1 MCRPLTQLRAILPF
15 GVFAFLLTN
24 ATCSSP
30 PLPPSAEERE
40 AADAILEILSTT
52 QTSDIS
58 DAFSKALE
66 WPHIRHDRTEG
77 RGEHSYNSLT
87 NLVRVDSSGAS
98 VIVAGSDSTDSGDLS
113 ALVDDIIPDEAAY
126 LLDRFKDEFL
136 YRIQEDAHYW
146 SQPAHV
152 VTITARPGA
161 NQTVQYASYVF
172 DDSSEK
178 LVSLSFRNHTQ
189 TILFEETSQYQ
200 LQLRPGPDGTWVPYR
215 LVTRVAL
222 QLPSRQ
228 QRLFARNVTFYGYI
242 TRPEG

>member
-1 MCRPLTQLRAILPF
+1 MCRPLTQLRAILLF

-30 PLPPSAEERE
+30 PLSPSAQERE

-58 DAFSKALE
+58 DAFSRTLE
-66 WPHIRHDRTEG
+66 WPHTRHDRTEG

-87 NLVRVDSSGAS
+87 HLIRVDSSGTS
-98 VIVAGSDSTDSGDLS
+98 IIVAGSDSTDSGDLS
-113 ALVDDIIPDEAAY
+113 ALVDGIIPEEAAY
-126 LLDRFKDEFL
+126 LLDRFEDDFL
-136 YRIQEDAHYW
+136 YQIQEDAHYW

-152 VTITARPGA
+152 ITITARPGA
-161 NQTVQYASYVF
+161 NQATQSASYVF
-172 DDSSEK
+172 DDSSGK

-200 LQLRPGPDGTWVPYR
+200 LQLRPGPDGAWVPYR
-215 LVTRVAL
+215 LVARVAL

>member
-1 MCRPLTQLRAILPF
+1 MCRLLTQLRAFLLF
-15 GVFAFLLTN
+15 GVSVFLLTS

-52 QTSDIS
+52 QTSIIS
-58 DAFSKALE
+58 DAFSRASE
-66 WPHIRHDRTEG
+66 WPHTRLDRTEG
-77 RGEHSYNSLT
+77 RGENSYNSVT
-87 NLVRVDSSGAS
+87 QLVRVDSSGTF

-113 ALVDDIIPDEAAY
+113 ALVDGIIPEEAAY
-126 LLDRFKDEFL
+126 LLDRFEDDYL
-136 YRIQEDAHYW
+136 YQIQEDAQHW
-146 SQPAHV
+146 LQPARV
-152 VTITARPGA
+152 ITITARPGA
-161 NQTVQYASYVF
+161 NQAIQSASYVL
-172 DDSSEK
+172 DDSSGQ

-200 LQLRPGPDGTWVPYR
+200 LQLRPGPDGAWVPYR
-215 LVTRVAL
+215 LAARVTL